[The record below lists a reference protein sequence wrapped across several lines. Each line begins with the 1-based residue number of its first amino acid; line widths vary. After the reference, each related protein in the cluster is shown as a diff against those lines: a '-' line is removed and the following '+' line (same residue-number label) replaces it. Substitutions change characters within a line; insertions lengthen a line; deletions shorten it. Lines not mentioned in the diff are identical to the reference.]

1 MTVSVGVT
9 HTLTTSSWG
18 CAAVLVA
25 AGLFAP
31 LFIHHFF
38 MFAWS
43 LGMQLRLV
51 GTAAIYDKLLRL
63 RLGALADITT
73 GDSP

>member
-1 MTVSVGVT
+1 
-9 HTLTTSSWG
+9 
-18 CAAVLVA
+18 VLVA

-38 MFAWS
+38 MLAWS

-51 GTAAIYDKLLRL
+51 GTAAIYDKLLQL
-63 RLGALADITT
+63 RLGALADVTT
-73 GDSP
+73 GDSPRTGSFFNQIDFYVLC

>member
-1 MTVSVGVT
+1 
-9 HTLTTSSWG
+9 
-18 CAAVLVA
+18 
-25 AGLFAP
+25 
-31 LFIHHFF
+31 